1 MYYNLDNGEKIF
13 LTLTYRS
20 LKELREKNPD
30 AYARYSDTYYRIG
43 QNKNI
48 DLIFDPIIIIYT
60 AYLCGLKDGE
70 EGASYKD
77 FLDMVQQD
85 IAYNTQVMGAL
96 IQPKKK
102 RPSALPS

>member
-30 AYARYSDTYYRIG
+30 AYERYRGTYRRIG
-43 QNKNI
+43 ENKDI
-48 DLIFDPIIIIYT
+48 DLIFDPIDIIYT
-60 AYLCGLKDGE
+60 GYLCGLKDGE
-70 EGASYKD
+70 EGVSYDD
-77 FLDMVQQD
+77 FLDLIQQD

-96 IQPKKK
+96 IQPKK
-102 RPSALPS
+102 RRASALPS